1 MVSPKKASWRL
12 ASPHSLTIT
21 GTGVQPCAEG
31 RRNLKLAT
39 IVGRE
44 ASHLAFNRKETQ
56 DASRIARVIGCN
68 RPADDDLVADIGMHR
83 AAMVADRFV
92 DIEKETRYEV
102 VHPKLAHCFGKARRV
117 GDVEKHHDQLLA
129 DRTMVGPQNDAG
141 EKRAADQPP
150 RLGHDADNEGE
161 SKADQD
167 DSGQGDG
174 QPERGEPVEMIAL
187 PVEQK
192 LQG

>member
-1 MVSPKKASWRL
+1 M
-12 ASPHSLTIT
+12 
-21 GTGVQPCAEG
+21 QPCAEG

-92 DIEKETRYEV
+92 DIEKETRDEV

-129 DRTMVGPQNDAG
+129 DRTMVGPRTTLVRSA
-141 EKRAADQPP
+141 PP
-150 RLGHDADNEGE
+150 ISRRVSVTMPTTRENPKPIRTTLGRVTV
-161 SKADQD
+161 SQ
-167 DSGQGDG
+167 SGVSQS
-174 QPERGEPVEMIAL
+174 R
-187 PVEQK
+187 
-192 LQG
+192 